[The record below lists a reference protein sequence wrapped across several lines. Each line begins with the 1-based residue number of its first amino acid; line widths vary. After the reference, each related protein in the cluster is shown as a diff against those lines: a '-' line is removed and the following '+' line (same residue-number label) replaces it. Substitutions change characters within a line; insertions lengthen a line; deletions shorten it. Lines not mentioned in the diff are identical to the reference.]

1 MPFFTAPMDNDS
13 VKLLKRLKKTLR
25 DQPKPLRLQPSA
37 PPEPSSH
44 ELFMQA
50 VRDVQPL
57 LHASYVHPRQPPSP
71 WPRMRHQDEA
81 RIMAEAMTDHWPWDE
96 LETGEELLFMR
107 PGVQHEAL
115 RKLRRGE
122 WVIQAELD
130 LHGLTSDA
138 ARLAVAEFLQ
148 ACRHHNK
155 RCVRIIHG
163 KGLGSRNR
171 EPVLKLKLKNWLAQ
185 RDEVLAFCQARP
197 TDGGSGAALVLI
209 KSRHQ
214 R

>member
-1 MPFFTAPMDNDS
+1 MDNQS
-13 VKLLKRLKKTLR
+13 IKQLKRLKKTLR
-25 DQPKPLRLQPSA
+25 EQPKTTPAITQSV
-37 PPEPSSH
+37 PELTDH
-44 ELFMQA
+44 ELFLGA
-50 VRDVQPL
+50 VHGTLPL
-57 LHASYVHPRQPPSP
+57 RHTYYPHPRQPPSP
-71 WPRMRHQDEA
+71 WPRQRHHEDV

-122 WVIQAELD
+122 WLIQAELD
-130 LHGLTSDA
+130 LHGLASDA

-148 ACRHHNK
+148 TCRHRNK

-197 TDGGSGAALVLI
+197 ADGGGGAALVLI
-209 KSRHQ
+209 KGRHQ

>member
-1 MPFFTAPMDNDS
+1 MDNHS
-13 VKLLKRLKKTLR
+13 IRQLKQIRKSLSQK
-25 DQPKPLRLQPSA
+25 PKIRPA
-37 PPEPSSH
+37 AVAAAEPSDH

-50 VRDVQPL
+50 ALGAVPL
-57 LHASYVHPRQPPSP
+57 HFAHYPHPRHPPSP
-71 WPRMRHQDEA
+71 WPRQRHLDEA
-81 RIMAEAMTDHWPWDE
+81 RIMAEAMTDFWPWDE

-107 PGVQHEAL
+107 PGIQHESL

-130 LHGLTSDA
+130 LHGLASDA
-138 ARLAVAEFLQ
+138 ARLAVAEFLH
-148 ACRHHNK
+148 ACRARNK

-197 TDGGSGAALVLI
+197 TDGGSGAALVLL
-209 KSRHQ
+209 KGRHE